1 MANSRK
7 LPVSN
12 RLPERVAAAV
22 GRHLRRG
29 ARLTVG
35 LSGGI
40 DSVVLLDVMCE
51 AAVSCG
57 IELSAVHVNHQ
68 INPLADTWAG
78 FCRDLCD
85 GWNIPLQIEKVVVPA
100 GDSLEASARA
110 VRYAV
115 YAALTSD
122 AVVLGHNQD
131 DQAETLLLQLLR
143 GSGVKGVSAMP
154 EYRAGEEGRSAL
166 AILRPLLDVTRA
178 EISASAAARQLQ
190 WIDDDSNAD
199 TRFDRNFIR
208 HRVLPLIAER
218 YPACRNTLARA
229 SSHFAEAAELLD
241 AAAVADAD
249 DADDA
254 VYEGHGGHGGHAR
267 DTLALA
273 RLRALPVARVKNVL
287 RHFLWR
293 HDVLMPNTRRL
304 DECVRQLLR
313 REPEAR
319 IGVRL
324 EAHELRS
331 YEGRLHLVPMVSRC
345 CGRFEV
351 VRWQGEARLPLPPLG
366 GVLVMEP
373 CCGRGISVEKLAGR
387 VVTLRTRQAGLRLRL
402 DAARPSRTLKNLWQ
416 ESATPPWRRLT
427 TPLVFADDELV
438 CVPGIGVAV
447 AFRAAGSEAGI
458 DPDWRPDRG

>member
-1 MANSRK
+1 
-7 LPVSN
+7 
-12 RLPERVAAAV
+12 
-22 GRHLRRG
+22 
-29 ARLTVG
+29 
-35 LSGGI
+35 
-40 DSVVLLDVMCE
+40 
-51 AAVSCG
+51 
-57 IELSAVHVNHQ
+57 
-68 INPLADTWAG
+68 
-78 FCRDLCD
+78 
-85 GWNIPLQIEKVVVPA
+85 
-100 GDSLEASARA
+100 
-110 VRYAV
+110 
-115 YAALTSD
+115 
-122 AVVLGHNQD
+122 
-131 DQAETLLLQLLR
+131 
-143 GSGVKGVSAMP
+143 
-154 EYRAGEEGRSAL
+154 
-166 AILRPLLDVTRA
+166 
-178 EISASAAARQLQ
+178 
-190 WIDDDSNAD
+190 
-199 TRFDRNFIR
+199 
-208 HRVLPLIAER
+208 
-218 YPACRNTLARA
+218 
-229 SSHFAEAAELLD
+229 
-241 AAAVADAD
+241 
-249 DADDA
+249 
-254 VYEGHGGHGGHAR
+254 
-267 DTLALA
+267 
-273 RLRALPVARVKNVL
+273 
-287 RHFLWR
+287 
-293 HDVLMPNTRRL
+293 MPNTRRL